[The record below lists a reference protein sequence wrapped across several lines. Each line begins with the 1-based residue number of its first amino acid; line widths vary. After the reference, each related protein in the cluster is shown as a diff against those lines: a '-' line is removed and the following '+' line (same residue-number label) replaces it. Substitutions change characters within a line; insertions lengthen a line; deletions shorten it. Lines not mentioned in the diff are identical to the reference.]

1 MAALNIFLDG
11 DSKISKDAKSE
22 FSHNLLMQA
31 LSKSDNSVL
40 IKFDSV
46 SLLAKNI
53 NEIFQNKVFELKKE
67 NLKIQEKLNEE
78 IYEKNLNTSKI
89 DIKLI
94 EGSITGSIENDIKID
109 YPNEDNFPMSQTA
122 EKIDKDRIKEE
133 IEYLQTGITMW
144 SRNFETI
151 QNIEDKRNELIKSIT
166 NPLEY

>member
-1 MAALNIFLDG
+1 
-11 DSKISKDAKSE
+11 
-22 FSHNLLMQA
+22 MQA

-78 IYEKNLNTSKI
+78 MYEKNLNTSKI

-94 EGSITGSIENDIKID
+94 EGNITGSIENDIKID

-133 IEYLQTGITMW
+133 TEYLQTGITM
-144 SRNFETI
+144 
-151 QNIEDKRNELIKSIT
+151 
-166 NPLEY
+166 